1 MCLYLHFFQLSKDN
15 LLDNDNGGNNYSPI
29 LSSNIQKS
37 QSEHVISIS
46 GENEMERVINTEN
59 IIIDDSQI
67 TIISGIDLINCKCN
81 LLFYLFLMILF

>member
-1 MCLYLHFFQLSKDN
+1 MFQLSKDN

-37 QSEHVISIS
+37 QSEHVITIS
-46 GENEMERVINTEN
+46 GGNEMEEVINTEN
-59 IIIDDSQI
+59 IINDDSQI
-67 TIISGIDLINCKCN
+67 MIISGIDLINYKCN